1 MVENMISN
9 FYPLFVLGRKEAIF
23 GHSGSE
29 GNSIFNTLL
38 VLSRYFMWKMKF
50 TKKILDE
57 VDYLNYIKQKLE
69 LIHYCKKA
77 KEKQNEFNEEWKLI
91 LNHFDIDF

>member
-1 MVENMISN
+1 
-9 FYPLFVLGRKEAIF
+9 
-23 GHSGSE
+23 
-29 GNSIFNTLL
+29 
-38 VLSRYFMWKMKF
+38 MKF

-69 LIHYCKKA
+69 LIHYCIKA
-77 KEKQNEFNEEWKLI
+77 KEKQKEFNDEWKLI